1 MKKLLIFASVIL
13 FFTQVGMASNSPIGK
28 PKDKEKELP
37 TGGDKMNFMMLQ
49 QAEDAM
55 EDMNAYEI
63 TPPKKGYKV
72 KKSKADKQPAPEIV
86 HTGESNQSGEVE
98 SVQKK
103 VPDTQTQ
110 IVDTVGQCSNCS
122 ATEHADDAKFCKHC
136 GTKLK

>member
-28 PKDKEKELP
+28 PKDKEKEQP
-37 TGGDKMNFMMLQ
+37 KGVEKMNFMMLH
-49 QAEDAM
+49 QAEEAM

-72 KKSKADKQPAPEIV
+72 KKSEPDKQPAPEIV
-86 HTGESNQSGEVE
+86 HTSESKQPGTAE

-103 VPDTQTQ
+103 VPGTQSQT
-110 IVDTVGQCSNCS
+110 VDTVRQCLNCS
-122 ATEHADDAKFCKHC
+122 ATDHANDAKFCKHC
-136 GTKLK
+136 GAKLK